1 MFKEE
6 YYNKI
11 EDRWVWNDAI
21 CDDGDGSLTIT
32 WFNPDSSIP
41 SWEWASVDY
50 DKVLEILDG
59 WDITEENASDF
70 NSMVCSESQQY
81 WDDFDPECPRD
92 YSHSWEKADFIG
104 SGWDEAQYII
114 AWANKCKEVW
124 G

>member
-11 EDRWVWNDAI
+11 EKRWVENDAI

-59 WDITEENASDF
+59 WEITEENADDF
-70 NSMVCSESQQY
+70 CSMVSSESPQ
-81 WDDFDPECPRD
+81 WWEDFDPEDERD
-92 YSHSWEKADFIG
+92 LSHGWEKADFIG
-104 SGWDEAQYII
+104 SGWNEAQYLI
-114 AWANKCKEVW
+114 AWANKCKEAW